1 MFCQL
6 KNSLKYVNIRPCHRM
21 TCECYQKFNDRVTE
35 DTRKNGLKI
44 DNKEHKKY
52 KVCYTSN
59 EVPGRDIFLL

>member
-1 MFCQL
+1 
-6 KNSLKYVNIRPCHRM
+6 M

-52 KVCYTSN
+52 QVCYTSN